1 MKNERMNSMVTPKE
15 MMEIAVKAL
24 DSKKAHDIKV
34 LRTTE
39 VTVLADYFIVCTAT
53 STSQV
58 KTLSDEVGRKLEEA
72 GEPPIRTEGYRA
84 GGWVLIDFGA
94 VVVHIFL
101 QEARQFYGLERLWS
115 DAAAVDIND
124 LLTE

>member
-1 MKNERMNSMVTPKE
+1 M
-15 MMEIAVKAL
+15 
-24 DSKKAHDIKV
+24 
-34 LRTTE
+34 
-39 VTVLADYFIVCTAT
+39 
-53 STSQV
+53 
-58 KTLSDEVGRKLEEA
+58 A
-72 GEPPIRTEGYRA
+72 GEPSIRTEGYRA

-115 DAAAVDIND
+115 DAATVDIND

>member
-1 MKNERMNSMVTPKE
+1 MKNERMDSMVTPKE

-58 KTLSDEVGRKLEEA
+58 KTLSVEVGM
-72 GEPPIRTEGYRA
+72 
-84 GGWVLIDFGA
+84 
-94 VVVHIFL
+94 
-101 QEARQFYGLERLWS
+101 
-115 DAAAVDIND
+115 
-124 LLTE
+124 